1 MNNNNN
7 TNRHHLFFPRP
18 EWRKHTIP
26 NLVREHPVNIHRTE
40 VWRHN
45 QLHARTIGGLAVM
58 SGTLAREVLEFLG
71 DLPDVF
77 DDRNKLKY
85 LQREQYY
92 LDRLTHRQ
100 GMLGKEATYFARALE
115 YQIPYITP
123 LET

>member
-1 MNNNNN
+1 METNKH
-7 TNRHHLFFPRP
+7 TNRHHLFFQRA
-18 EWRKHTIP
+18 EWRKHP
-26 NLVREHPVNIHRTE
+26 VANRVREHPVNIHRTE

-58 SGTLAREVLEFLG
+58 SGTLAQEVLEFLG
-71 DLPDVF
+71 DLPETTDENRF
-77 DDRNKLKY
+77 TH

-115 YQIPYITP
+115 YQIPYVRP
-123 LET
+123 LE

>member
-1 MNNNNN
+1 ME
-7 TNRHHLFFPRP
+7 TNKHHLFFQRA
-18 EWRKHTIP
+18 EWRRHRTP

-58 SGTLAREVLEFLG
+58 SGALAQEVLEFLG
-71 DLPDVF
+71 DLPEATDENRF
-77 DDRNKLKY
+77 TL

-100 GMLGKEATYFARALE
+100 GMLGKEATYFARAIE
-115 YQIPYITP
+115 YQIPYVRP
-123 LET
+123 LE

>member
-1 MNNNNN
+1 MET
-7 TNRHHLFFPRP
+7 TNRHHLFFQKA
-18 EWRKHTIP
+18 EWRKHRVP

-58 SGTLAREVLEFLG
+58 SGTLAQEVLEFLG
-71 DLPDVF
+71 DLPETTDENRF
-77 DDRNKLKY
+77 TH

-100 GMLGKEATYFARALE
+100 GMLGKEATYFARAIE
-115 YQIPYITP
+115 YQIPYVRP
-123 LET
+123 LE